1 MLKSVLDLIH
11 HHDTCKFILPLSLK
25 GRLFY
30 EIPWLVE
37 VCFRSFTAWSL
48 IIIDL
53 YFLLS
58 SL

>member
-1 MLKSVLDLIH
+1 M
-11 HHDTCKFILPLSLK
+11 HDTCKFILPLSLQ

-37 VCFRSFTAWSL
+37 MHFRSYTAWSL
-48 IIIDL
+48 TIIDL
-53 YFLLS
+53 YFLLG

>member
-1 MLKSVLDLIH
+1 MLNTVVDLIQ
-11 HHDTCKFILPLSLK
+11 HHDTCKFILPLSLQ

-37 VCFRSFTAWSL
+37 MRFRSYTAWSL

-53 YFLLS
+53 YFLLG